1 MKANREAATL
11 RFAAG
16 NEDVPRSSTTAA
28 LTAKFAPTRCAP
40 GKDHEN
46 PKMYVMKYAPTLVRL
61 LDKPK
66 TLCACG
72 RVTIMCA
79 APAPPPR

>member
-1 MKANREAATL
+1 MRL
-11 RFAAG
+11 RAG
-16 NEDVPRSSTTAA
+16 DDNVRCASTTAA

-40 GKDHEN
+40 GKYQEN
-46 PKMYVMKYAPTLVRL
+46 PKMYVMKYAPTLVRPL
-61 LDKPK
+61 EKPK